1 MYLYVEKEQ
10 GIAPVPEALMKVFGE
25 PQFVM
30 TLALK
35 ADRKL
40 ARVDRD
46 EVEASIRDQ
55 GFFLQM
61 PPGKES
67 YMLDLYRSDAAG

>member
-10 GIAPVPEALMKVFGE
+10 GVAPVPAALMKVFGE
-25 PQFVM
+25 PEFVM

-35 ADRKL
+35 SDRKL

-46 EVEASIRDQ
+46 EVERSVRQQ

-61 PPGKES
+61 PPGKEP
-67 YMLDLYRSDAAG
+67 YMLNLYDADAAG